1 MAGKFTT
8 VLPAALVIFALS
20 LGLFGGIAYGSFE
33 LAQQGSAWI
42 GFLIFL
48 ATFVALGVMV
58 SALRNFFGKYSGKLM
73 FAMWLI
79 GILASYFVFLFQNS
93 KYPMGIDLAGGT
105 ELIYRLDYTQ
115 TRINIEKTTD
125 MLNQAIAK
133 DPNSAEVRRFRE
145 AQQTMEQSMKTAP
158 DKAAEVVRKRV
169 DPTGT
174 KGIPVTTYGSD
185 KQRLRIQLPRA
196 TLEEVANVKKAI
208 ETQGRLGFHIV
219 ADNESI
225 KQEVMKSPTGLSADG
240 QWEKRMKVET
250 KQFTEKEEKKETPVV
265 IRRVPG
271 MDGSK
276 VAHAIASHSQ
286 EGAGWEINLTFTP
299 EGAVEF
305 GQLTEQ
311 NKKKQMAI
319 VLDGIIYSDPTIQ
332 EAIFDR
338 CRISGSF
345 DEKRAEDLAAVLTAG
360 SLPAEVKYENEFTVG
375 PTLGKEQI
383 ASGMMATVIGTLAV
397 MLFMLIYYRLAGA
410 IAGFCTMLTIIT
422 LLGAMGFF
430 KATLTLPGIAGIV
443 LTLGMSVDANVLI
456 LERLREELELGRN
469 LRIAVAHA
477 FDRAFITIIDCHI
490 TTIVSGVVMYYLG
503 TGPVRG
509 FAVSLTIGILITLF
523 CNLWLN
529 WIIME
534 WVVSKDIVEK
544 FKMLHMFDV
553 PHIDFM
559 GKRKLWMSLTAGLAV
574 VSLAMVLFAEGV
586 FKMDLYDVDF
596 TGGTLVQFNFA
607 AGKAQDEQLVKDKIK
622 KEVIP
627 AVEKSMGDVMAKE
640 GRKEIEMVV
649 QSFGSPD
656 TAKSYRS
663 YTVTTRVTD
672 PAVIEAFDKQLE
684 TTFKNELE
692 PPAIETH
699 DKAMMIRFVER
710 PGLSVDEI
718 KKRLEEAKT
727 NLVKDLSNADIA
739 PALQNLSVTNTESKA
754 GYTEVTLTSLPD
766 DAKVRENVVKAL
778 ESTRLADRAGGPI
791 SRKNSF
797 GAQVAG
803 EMKWQALWALAIANL
818 GVFIYLW
825 FRFEFSGAW
834 GFGAIVALIHDV
846 VIAAGGVVV
855 ANLCGWSMPIDL
867 NIVAALL
874 TIVGFSVN
882 DTIVVFDRIREVKAA
897 HPTRSYE
904 EIVNE
909 AVNATLSRTILTSAT
924 VLIADLSLL
933 IFGGPT
939 IRGMAWTLLVG
950 FTVGTYSSIFIAS
963 PLMIW
968 WYRKFGSGVAPVPT
982 SSAPKPPRGDAAA
995 GAEV

>member
-1 MAGKFTT
+1 MAGSLTT
-8 VLPAALVIFALS
+8 VLPAAMTIFALA
-20 LGLFGGIAYGSFE
+20 LGLFGGLSYGFYHFGATWTGGAFF
-33 LAQQGSAWI
+33 LGLI
-42 GFLIFL
+42 GVF
-48 ATFVALGVMV
+48 FVMI
-58 SALRNFFGKYSGKLM
+58 SMLRSFFGKYSGKLM
-73 FAMWLI
+73 FAMWII
-79 GILASYFVFLFQNS
+79 GILGAYFVFLFQND

-115 TRINIEKTTD
+115 TKINIEKVTQS
-125 MLNQAIAK
+125 LNEAMAK
-133 DPNSAEVRRFRE
+133 DPNSPEVRKLRE
-145 AQQTMEQSMKTAP
+145 QQQTLEQSMKTAP

-208 ETQGRLGFHIV
+208 ETQGRLTFHIV
-219 ADNESI
+219 ADDQDK
-225 KQEVMKSPTGLSADG
+225 KQEAMSSPVGLSKDG
-240 QWEKRMKVET
+240 QFEKKMIVKK
-250 KQFTEKEEKKETPVV
+250 KQFSDKDEKEETPVV

-276 VAHAIASHSQ
+276 IAHAIASHSQ
-286 EGAGWEINLTFTP
+286 EGAGWEINVTFTP
-299 EGAVEF
+299 DGAVEF
-305 GQLTEQ
+305 GQLTEA

-319 VLDGIIYSDPTIQ
+319 MLDGIVYSAPTIQ
-332 EAIFDR
+332 EAIFER

-345 DEKRAEDLAAVLTAG
+345 DQKQAEELAGVLTAG

-383 ASGMMATVIGTLAV
+383 ASGMLATVIGTVAV
-397 MLFMLIYYRLAGA
+397 MLFMIIYYRLAGA

-456 LERLREELELGRN
+456 LERLREELALGRN
-469 LRIAVAHA
+469 LRVAVAHA

-490 TTIVSGVVMYYLG
+490 TTIISGVVMYYLG

-534 WVVSKDIVEK
+534 WIVSRDIVTNFNMMQL
-544 FKMLHMFDV
+544 FKLT
-553 PHIDFM
+553 HIDFM
-559 GKRKLWMSLTAGLAV
+559 GNRKLWMTLTAGLAA
-574 VSLAMVLFAEGV
+574 VSLALVLFAEGV
-586 FKMDLYDVDF
+586 FKLDLYDVDF

-622 KEVIP
+622 KEVVP
-627 AVEKSMGDVMAKE
+627 AVEKTVGDILAKE
-640 GRKEIEMVV
+640 NRKELDVII

-656 TAKSYRS
+656 SGKSYRS
-663 YTVTTRVTD
+663 YTATTRATE
-672 PAVIEAFDKQLE
+672 PAIIEAFNKQLE
-684 TTFKNELE
+684 VTFKNELE
-692 PPAIETH
+692 PPAVETRNNTLL
-699 DKAMMIRFVER
+699 IRFVEKS
-710 PGLSVDEI
+710 GVTIDDI
-718 KKRLEEAKT
+718 KKRLDQAKVDLT
-727 NLVKDLSNADIA
+727 KELSNAEIST
-739 PALQNLSVTNTESKA
+739 PLQNLAVTKNESVA
-754 GYTEVTLTSLPD
+754 GYIEVTLAPLPE
-766 DAKVRENVVKAL
+766 DAKLRENVVKAM

-797 GAQVAG
+797 GSQVAG
-803 EMKWQALWALAIANL
+803 EMKFQALWALIIANL

-846 VIAAGGVVV
+846 IIAAGGVVL
-855 ANLCGWSMPIDL
+855 ANLVGWTMPIDL

-897 HPTRSYE
+897 HPTRTYE

-909 AVNATLSRTILTSAT
+909 AVNATLSRTILTSTT
-924 VLIADLSLL
+924 VLLADLSLL

-950 FTVGTYSSIFIAS
+950 FLVGTYSSIFIAS

-968 WYRKFGSGVAPVPT
+968 WYRRFGTGTAPVPT
-982 SSAPKPPRGDAAA
+982 SNTKAPRGDTPQ